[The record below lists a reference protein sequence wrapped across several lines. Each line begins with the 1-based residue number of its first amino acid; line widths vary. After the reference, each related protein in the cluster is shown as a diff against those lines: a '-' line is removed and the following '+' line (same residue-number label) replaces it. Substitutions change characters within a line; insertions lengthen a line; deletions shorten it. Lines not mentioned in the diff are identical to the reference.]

1 MFGIRTLVYIIAIVL
16 VVLIV
21 RRLGATRSTGR
32 KPLKRVGDMVQCAHC
47 GTYVPKDEAVRDGD
61 RYYCCEPHRNRDR

>member
-1 MFGIRTLVYIIAIVL
+1 MFGIRTLIYIIAIAL

-21 RRLGATRSTGR
+21 RRLGATRSAGK
-32 KPLKRVGDMVQCAHC
+32 KPVKRVGDMVQCANC

-61 RYYCCEPHRNRDR
+61 RYYCSESHRDRDR